1 MIININ
7 VQKYAH
13 VNYNIFSSNKSFEL
27 SPLKDGFNKKL
38 KQKNLCWKSHWLH
51 YKFEKHAFK

>member
-38 KQKNLCWKSHWLH
+38 KQKKSML
-51 YKFEKHAFK
+51 KISLTAL